1 MQAEWLPE
9 QYRSGAAFRAA
20 TRYKGAPSK
29 LQQQLAQGPG
39 VGGMYLP
46 RRIGVGSTT
55 CIMQWEVRFQA
66 LMLGASHDSTS
77 GFEHSTTPTCIVGM
91 QLMPFTNRCQHGV

>member
-1 MQAEWLPE
+1 VQAEWLPE

-20 TRYKGAPSK
+20 TRYKGAPLK

-66 LMLGASHDSTS
+66 LIWVHHMIASQDLITALRPPALW
-77 GFEHSTTPTCIVGM
+77 E
-91 QLMPFTNRCQHGV
+91 